1 MASPVRTASK
11 IQRLQESVQKQWF
24 WIQEH
29 VQRFDRTASTSD
41 FADRIV
47 GRLVDR
53 VEEATDPAGLD
64 EAVRN
69 TAKLLS
75 YEDRR
80 KLLRR
85 EKRWRSSSEMNVV
98 ADPDSLSFA
107 AEVELESEMQ
117 FIRRHVSS
125 DQFALLESLYG
136 LEEEELTIE
145 EVADNLGM
153 QRMAVY
159 QKLHRLYVKLRRELR
174 SRDTVN

>member
-80 KLLRR
+80 KYLRR
-85 EKRWRSSSEMNVV
+85 EKRWRSSSEMNV

-125 DQFALLESLYG
+125 DQFAMLESLYG
-136 LEEEELTIE
+136 FEEEELTIE

-153 QRMAVY
+153 KRMAVY